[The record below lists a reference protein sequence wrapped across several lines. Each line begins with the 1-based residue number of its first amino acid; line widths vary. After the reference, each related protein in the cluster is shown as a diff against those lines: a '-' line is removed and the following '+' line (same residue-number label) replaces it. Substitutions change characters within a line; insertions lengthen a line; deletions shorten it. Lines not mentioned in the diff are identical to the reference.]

1 MADQQQRQL
10 TPEQFQEFARMVGY
24 EIAQERLER
33 VTIQG
38 NAILQDVGQLDVGEL
53 QNVEPATVS
62 CVPWEPASGSR

>member
-1 MADQQQRQL
+1 
-10 TPEQFQEFARMVGY
+10 MVGY

-33 VTIQG
+33 ATIQG
-38 NAILQDVGQLDVGEL
+38 NAILQGVAELDAKEL